1 MSRCFIAILALC
13 AVTGATAEADL
24 WDDIADED
32 FTGFTDS
39 GRALATGSGASNG
52 SGSAAPTPAP
62 VAPTPAPAPAPAATN
77 TEIKIANTMTGFT
90 KATFTVDYQ
99 KAFITASAAE
109 LKVDASKVTLTNFA
123 DKTTSRRL
131 SAGRRLATSVT
142 FDTVITLTAA
152 ELKATPTLLATVEA
166 KAVALAKPAGAALL
180 VTAFVAEQTTQSLP
194 VKTPTITSQA
204 PVIVL
209 PHDHAHDHDAAGSKA
224 WIAAPVIVILGAV
237 GYMKYAGK
245 GCFAPKTTDAN
256 IAGAAQ
262 EGSAVAHQN
271 AL

>member
-90 KATFTVDYQ
+90 KATFVGKYQ
-99 KAFITASAAE
+99 TAFIAASATE
-109 LKVDASKVTLTNFA
+109 LGVDASKITLTNFA
-123 DKTTSRRL
+123 DKSRRL

-166 KAVALAKPAGAALL
+166 KAVAVAANPAAL
-180 VTAFVAEQTTQSLP
+180 VTAFVAEQTAQGVVTP
-194 VKTPTITSQA
+194 ITPTITSKA
-204 PVIVL
+204 PVTVL
-209 PHDHAHDHDAAGSKA
+209 PKKDAGSKA

-245 GCFAPKTTDAN
+245 GCFAPTTDVN
-256 IAGAAQ
+256 VAGAAQ